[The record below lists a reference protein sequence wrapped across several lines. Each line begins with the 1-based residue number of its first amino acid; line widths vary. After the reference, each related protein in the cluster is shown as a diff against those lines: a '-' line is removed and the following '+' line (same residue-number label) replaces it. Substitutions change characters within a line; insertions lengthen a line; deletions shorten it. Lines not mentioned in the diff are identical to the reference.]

1 MAATRPL
8 AWLVWVLIFGSAW
21 AIASFAPVGD
31 DACEQIRSACR
42 ATGFVLE
49 GARADNGVARNSDV
63 VAQTRPSALKPLRP
77 GNLPNIVLILTDD
90 YSLNLMTYSMPNLD
104 AMQAE
109 GTTFSNYFV
118 TDSLCCPSRSSI
130 FTGKFPHNTRVFT
143 NTPPWGGYEAFQAY
157 DNASHTFADALQ
169 AAGYQTAMMGK
180 YLNGYWPM
188 KDGVA
193 PGWSEWDVAGNG
205 YPEFRYRLNRNGR
218 IQYYGDDPMS
228 YLTDVVAG
236 LGDSFIRTSAG
247 RPFFLEVATFA
258 PHKPFIPAPRDADKF
273 PGLTYPQNAAFG
285 ARPNAF
291 APGWLKEIPPLEPA
305 DIAAINASFRMR
317 VQSDQAIDAMI
328 GKLRSTLAELGLA
341 GTTYVIFTSDNG
353 LHLGEYSLRLG
364 KQTPFDTD
372 IRVPL
377 VVVGPGV
384 PAGRTVDDI
393 VENIDLAPTFTE
405 IAGEPGPT
413 APDGRSLMPLLHPK
427 PDVAVVWRSH
437 ALIEH
442 RHPTREPADPDI
454 QEPVSG
460 NPPSYE
466 ALRTRD
472 ALYVE
477 YDDTAHE
484 VGFYDTRS
492 DPMELNNIAASLSAD
507 TLRRWHRVLAGAAAC
522 RGADA
527 CWAAQSATP

>member
-1 MAATRPL
+1 
-8 AWLVWVLIFGSAW
+8 VLILASVW
-21 AIASFAPVGD
+21 AIASFAPGRD
-31 DACEQIRSACR
+31 DACGKIRSACR

-49 GARADNGVARNSDV
+49 GARTDNGLKRYSDV
-63 VAQTRPSALKPLRP
+63 VAETRPSAPNLARP
-77 GNLPNIVLILTDD
+77 EALPNIVLILTDD
-90 YSLNLMTYSMPNLD
+90 YSIDLMSYSMSNLD
-104 AMQAE
+104 AMQAD

-130 FTGKFPHNTRVFT
+130 FTGKFPHNTQVFT
-143 NTPPWGGYEAFQAY
+143 NTPPWGGYEAFEAY
-157 DNASHTFADALQ
+157 GNAAHTFAVALQ

-180 YLNGYWPM
+180 YLNGYRPF
-188 KDGVA
+188 KNGVA
-193 PGWSEWDVAGNG
+193 PGWSEWNVAGNG
-205 YPEFRYRLNRNGR
+205 YPEFGYWLNRNGR
-218 IQYYGDDPMS
+218 TQYYGDEPSS
-228 YLTDVVAG
+228 YLTDVLAG
-236 LGDSFIRTSAG
+236 LGDAFIRTSAG

-258 PHKPFIPAPRDADKF
+258 PHKPYIPAPRDADKF
-273 PGLTYPQNAAFG
+273 PGLTHHQNAAFG

-305 DIAAINASFRMR
+305 DIATINAAFRLR

-341 GTTYVIFTSDNG
+341 GNTYVIFTSDNG
-353 LHLGEYSLRLG
+353 LHLGEYSLRPG

-413 APDGRSLMPLLHPK
+413 APDGRSLMILLHPK
-427 PDVAVVWRSH
+427 PNVALVWRSH

-442 RHPTREPADPDI
+442 RHPTRGPADPDI

-477 YDDTAHE
+477 YEDTAHE
-484 VGFYDTRS
+484 VGYYDTRS
-492 DPMELNNIAASLSAD
+492 DPMELNNIAASLPAD
-507 TLRRWHRVLAGAAAC
+507 TLSRWHRVLYGAAVC

-527 CWAAQSATP
+527 CWAAQSAAP